1 MKTAAD
7 FNAAEEEKAK
17 EKKAAEEAAGIE
29 KKPVMTRDGKM
40 YVCANKGCS
49 SKAKFL

>member
-17 EKKAAEEAAGIE
+17 EKKAAEEAAGVE